1 MPSAF
6 DLFVSSSTAQ
16 QFAALARAIAAAL
29 GESGAEADIVEDM
42 LPPASDERVTVV
54 VAPHDVYKHLALYDE
69 DALEASLA
77 RTILVCCERPST
89 PGWEHVLPYAVR
101 AGAVFDVSEAGV
113 AALEQQRV
121 PARRFQLGYHE
132 TLDRWGG
139 GDSERPVDVAF
150 IGSASPRR
158 LETLAFAAKALAP
171 YNVDLRITADP
182 TAAAQRQVDDA
193 SGDDR
198 WTLLARSKIL
208 LNIHRDDLLSFE
220 WLRATAALCNGC
232 VVVAEEAVGASPLEP
247 GVHFVTGSREQLPG
261 LVDELLRDP
270 DRLATVRDNAY
281 RWVREQAPLTEAVG
295 RLSDAAAALEPL
307 SRRRRRPDLQ
317 PFPQAG
323 SDDVA
328 PRDPD
333 ATQLLQEA
341 TTLIARQG
349 AVMKRLFF
357 DLRLLRRQVA
367 ELELSLNGGGESRAR
382 ITTTPGV
389 EQVTPD
395 VTALVTVYNYEGYV
409 TEAIESVLAT
419 EGLAVEVVVVD
430 DKSIDNSVQAVQ
442 ELMAERPDTSIT
454 LVEQLV
460 NTGVQRARNLGFAT
474 ARAPYVFVLDADNL
488 VYPQGIRKL
497 RDAIDGD
504 SQAAFAY
511 GLIERFNADGATG
524 LMNTTAWDRELLA
537 RRHYIDAMALIRV
550 DAWREVGGY
559 VTDPTLELGWEDYDL
574 WLSFAGAGYHGA
586 HIREVVGR
594 YRVHEV
600 SSLAITTLDVDDLNA
615 KLRQRHAR
623 FFESVRPHG

>member
-1 MPSAF
+1 MPAAF
-6 DLFVSSSTAQ
+6 DLVVSSSTAQ
-16 QFAALARAIAAAL
+16 QFSAVARAIAAAL
-29 GESGAEADIVEDM
+29 NESGADARVVEDM

-54 VAPHDVYKHLALYDE
+54 VAPHDVFPHLALHDE
-69 DALEASLA
+69 EALEASLA

-89 PGWEHVLPYAVR
+89 PGWENVLAFAVR

-139 GDSERPVDVAF
+139 GDSNRPVDVAF

-158 LETLAFAAKALAP
+158 LETLAFAARALAP
-171 YNVDLRITADP
+171 YTVDLRITADP

-198 WTLLARSKIL
+198 WALMARSKIL

-232 VVVAEEAVGASPLEP
+232 VVVAEEAVGAAPLEP
-247 GVHFVTGSREQLPG
+247 GVHFVTGRREQLPG
-261 LVDELLRDP
+261 LVEELLRNP
-270 DRLATVRDNAY
+270 ERLAAVRDNAY
-281 RWVREQAPLTEAVG
+281 RWVREQAPLREAVG
-295 RLSDAAAALEPL
+295 RLSDAAGALEPL
-307 SRRRRRPDLQ
+307 SRRRRLPDAP

-323 SDDVA
+323 TDDVEA
-328 PRDPD
+328 RDPD

-389 EQVTPD
+389 DQVTPEA
-395 VTALVTVYNYEGYV
+395 TALVTVYNYEGYV
-409 TEAIESVLAT
+409 TEAIESVLAA

-430 DKSIDNSVQAVQ
+430 DKSIDNSVQAVK
-442 ELMAERPDTSIT
+442 ELMADRPDAPIT

-504 SQAAFAY
+504 PQAAFAY
-511 GLIERFNADGATG
+511 GLIERFNADGSTG

-574 WLSFAGAGYHGA
+574 WLSFAGAGYHGV

-623 FFESVRPHG
+623 FFESVRPRG

>member
-1 MPSAF
+1 MPPAF
-6 DLFVSSSTAQ
+6 DLVVSSSTAQ
-16 QFAALARAIAAAL
+16 QFSALVWAIAAAL
-29 GESGAEADIVEDM
+29 RESGAEAGVVEDV

-54 VAPHDVYKHLALYDE
+54 VAPHDVFPHLALHDE
-69 DALEASLA
+69 EALEASLA
-77 RTILVCCERPST
+77 RMILVCCERPST
-89 PGWEHVLPYAVR
+89 PGWANVLPYAVR
-101 AGAVFDVSEAGV
+101 AGSVFDVSEAGV

-139 GDSERPVDVAF
+139 EDSERPVDVAF

-158 LETLAFAAKALAP
+158 LETLGAAARVLAP

-198 WTLLARSKIL
+198 WALLARSKIL
-208 LNIHRDDLLSFE
+208 LNIHRDELLSFE

-232 VVVAEEAVGASPLEP
+232 VVVAEEAVGALPLEP
-247 GVHFVTGSREQLPG
+247 GVHFVTGSREQLPR

-270 DRLATVRDNAY
+270 ERLATIRDNAY
-281 RWVREQAPLTEAVG
+281 RWIREQAPLTEAVG
-295 RLSDAAAALEPL
+295 RLSDAAEALEQL
-307 SRRRRRPDLQ
+307 SRRRRRPDA
-317 PFPQAG
+317 PAFPQSG
-323 SDDVA
+323 SDEVK

-382 ITTTPGV
+382 ITTTPAV
-389 EQVTPD
+389 DRSTPEAT
-395 VTALVTVYNYEGYV
+395 VLVTVYNYEGYV
-409 TEAIESVLAT
+409 TEAIESVLAA
-419 EGLAVEVVVVD
+419 EGLDVEVVVVD
-430 DKSIDNSVQAVQ
+430 DKSIDNSVQAVK
-442 ELMAERPDTSIT
+442 ELMAGQPDSPIT

-488 VYPQGIRKL
+488 VYPHGIRKL

-504 SQAAFAY
+504 PQAAFAY
-511 GLIERFNADGATG
+511 GLIERFSADGSTG

-574 WLSFAGAGYHGA
+574 WLSFAGAGYHGV

-623 FFESVRPHG
+623 FFESVRPRG